1 MTSACAIVT
10 RQGAGNL
17 IAKMGLEQFERR
29 LERMVEGA
37 FAKAFRGQLQPVEL
51 GRRLTRE
58 MDLRRTVGVR
68 GVIAPNHF
76 DIFLATSDYERFES
90 FADVL
95 NRELVEAVRE
105 HASDERYLFL
115 GPIEI
120 VIHEDPDL
128 SVSTFA
134 IDSEVSESA
143 SGPTDWLV
151 LPDGQRVGIGDE
163 VVTIGRLPECAVVL
177 DDPNVSRRHAQL
189 RREGD
194 SVLLIDLGSTNGTKV
209 NGVLV
214 RERRLTPGDTVT
226 VGTTT
231 MRFEPA

>member
-1 MTSACAIVT
+1 
-10 RQGAGNL
+10 
-17 IAKMGLEQFERR
+17 MGLEQFERR

-58 MDLRRTVGVR
+58 MDLRRAVSSR
-68 GVIAPNHF
+68 GVITPNHF
-76 DIFLATSDYERFES
+76 EIFLATPDYERFES
-90 FADVL
+90 FGEML
-95 NRELVEAVRE
+95 NGELVEAVRE
-105 HASDERYLFL
+105 HAGSERYLLL

-134 IDSEVSESA
+134 IESEVEEGA
-143 SGPTDWLV
+143 GGPSDWLI
-151 LPDGQRVGIGDE
+151 LPDGRRVGIADE
-163 VVTIGRLPECAVVL
+163 VITVGRLPECAVVL

-189 RREGD
+189 RREGG
-194 SVLLIDLGSTNGTKV
+194 SVILVDLGSTNGTKV
-209 NGVLV
+209 NGVQV
-214 RERRLTPGDTVT
+214 RERRLTHGDV
-226 VGTTT
+226 VMIGTTA

>member
-1 MTSACAIVT
+1 
-10 RQGAGNL
+10 
-17 IAKMGLEQFERR
+17 MGLQQFEQR
-29 LERMVEGA
+29 LERLVEGA

-58 MDLRRTVGVR
+58 MDLHRSVGVR
-68 GVIAPNHF
+68 GLVAPNHF
-76 DIFLATSDYERFES
+76 DVYLATQDYERFES
-90 FADVL
+90 FGDVL

-105 HASDERYLFL
+105 HAGAERYHFL

-128 SVSTFA
+128 STSTFA
-134 IDSEVSESA
+134 IESDVLEGVG
-143 SGPTDWLV
+143 GPSDWLV
-151 LPDGQRVGIGDE
+151 LPDGRRVGIADE

-189 RREGD
+189 RREGEY
-194 SVLLIDLGSTNGTKV
+194 VVVVDLGSTNGTKV
-209 NGVLV
+209 NGIPV
-214 RERRLTPGDTVT
+214 REQRLAPGDAVT